1 MNKKMIYLGAL
12 LFFLIVPFS
21 LLAADYGLTESANA
35 ANLPENV
42 NLMGMIAKVVGT
54 ALSLV
59 GVIFLI
65 LFIYGGML
73 WMTAGGKA
81 DNTKKAKDLMV
92 NAVIGLVLIFSAYF
106 VTRFVVSE
114 LTSASQVVPG
124 GSTTPTPGT
133 SFSNGFFD
141 KV

>member
-1 MNKKMIYLGAL
+1 MNKKLICFWVVAL
-12 LFFLIVPFS
+12 LLLAPFS
-21 LLAADYGLTESANA
+21 LLAADYGLSESASA
-35 ANLPENV
+35 AKLPENV
-42 NLMGMIAKVVGT
+42 NLMGMISKVVGT

-124 GSTTPTPGT
+124 GNT
-133 SFSNGFFD
+133 SPSI
-141 KV
+141 